1 MTDAL
6 LELPST
12 NNISSESGK
21 SLVEILQTLTLFVR
35 RYSLTIGVTTL
46 ATLGFAFV
54 YLSTATPTYTAAA
67 TLILDMRNVL
77 FTQQKSM
84 VTDIALD
91 SAFVESQVEV
101 FKSKSVLS
109 AVIDKLQLLQNPEFV
124 GSTGGLIGDLGQA
137 IGRRLN
143 TVEPPSEF
151 ELRERTVRA
160 MEGRLGVKR
169 VGLSFIIEVSF
180 RSIEA
185 DLAARVVNA
194 VAEAYLADAAGARV
208 QAARRATV
216 WLQESLKELR
226 DQTIAADRAL
236 VEFKIK
242 NNIINAGGR
251 LINEQQLVELNTQL
265 VNATAQ
271 KAEAQARLDSITKI
285 LSAASPNSDAFVPAV
300 TDSLRSDV
308 INKLRTEYLD
318 IAHREADWS
327 GRYGFMHSAAIHL
340 RDQMREIRSSIIDEL
355 GRITTTYRSELDVAK
370 QREESAKGQLSDVIS
385 NASTSNE
392 AQVTMREL
400 ESAAQ
405 TYRTLYDDFRHRE
418 LETLQQQTFPM
429 TEGRI
434 LSAASKPLR
443 VSWPRASVVIL
454 AALIGGLALG
464 ILLSLVRD
472 LTLALRRGI
481 THAKGEAAQNG
492 SSYGAGPGP

>member
-1 MTDAL
+1 
-6 LELPST
+6 
-12 NNISSESGK
+12 
-21 SLVEILQTLTLFVR
+21 LFIR
-35 RYSLTIGVTTL
+35 RYSLTIGMTTL
-46 ATLGFAFV
+46 AALGLALT
-54 YLSTATPTYTAAA
+54 YLSTATPTYSATA

-77 FTQQKSM
+77 FTSQKSM

-101 FKSKSVLS
+101 FRSKSVLS
-109 AVIDKLQLLQNPEFV
+109 AVIDKLHLLQNPQFV

-143 TVEPPSEF
+143 TVVQPSEL
-151 ELRERTVRA
+151 ELRERALQA
-160 MEGRLGVKR
+160 MEGRLAVKR

-185 DLAARVVNA
+185 DLAARIANA
-194 VAEAYLADAAGARV
+194 VAETYLADAAGARV

-216 WLQESLKELR
+216 WLQDSLRELH

-236 VEFKIK
+236 VEFKIE

-271 KAEAQARLDSITKI
+271 RAEAQARLDSITKI
-285 LSAASPNSDAFVPAV
+285 VSSSSPDSDAFVPAA
-300 TDSLRSDV
+300 TDSLRSEV
-308 INKLRTEYLD
+308 ITKLRTQYLE

-327 GRYGFMHSAAIHL
+327 GRYGGMHEAAVHL
-340 RDQMREIRSSIIDEL
+340 RNEMREIRSSIIDEL
-355 GRITTTYRSELDVAK
+355 RRISTTYRSELDVAK
-370 QREESAKGQLSDVIS
+370 QREESAQRQLSDVIS
-385 NASTSNE
+385 NAGASNE
-392 AQVTMREL
+392 AQVTVREL

-434 LSAASKPLR
+434 LSPASTPLR

-454 AALIGGLALG
+454 AALFGGLALG
-464 ILLSLVRD
+464 ILLSMVRD
-472 LTLALRRGI
+472 LRLAVRREFLRYSEGR
-481 THAKGEAAQNG
+481 HAADEAVQNG
-492 SSYGAGPGP
+492 SS